1 MATNPD
7 QASLGELFSEM
18 TSDLGL
24 LVRKEIELA
33 KTETKEELT
42 RAGRG
47 AAMFGAAAVAGM
59 LALLLVSFAAAWGL
73 AVVIPTG
80 WAFLVIGVIYGVVA
94 AVVALRGRDQMKRV
108 GAPEQTIQTLKED
121 VQWARARTS

>member
-1 MATNPD
+1 MAANPSE
-7 QASLGELFSEM
+7 ASLGELFSEM
-18 TSDLGL
+18 TSDIGL

-47 AAMFGAAAVAGM
+47 AAMFGAAAVAGL
-59 LALLLVSFAAAWGL
+59 LALLLVSFAAAWAL
-73 AVVIPTG
+73 AVVIPIG
-80 WAFLVIGVIYGVVA
+80 WAFLVIGAIYGA
-94 AVVALRGRDQMKRV
+94 IAGFVALRGRDQMKRV

>member
-1 MATNPD
+1 MAANPRE
-7 QASLGELFSEM
+7 ASLGELFSEM

-47 AAMFGAAAVAGM
+47 AAMFGAAAVAGL
-59 LALLLVSFAAAWGL
+59 LALLLVSFAAAWAL

-80 WAFLVIGVIYGVVA
+80 WAFLVVGAIYA
-94 AVVALRGRDQMKRV
+94 AIATIVALRGRDQMKRV

>member
-1 MATNPD
+1 MAANPD
-7 QASLGELFSEM
+7 EASLGELFSEM

-42 RAGRG
+42 CAGRG

>member
-1 MATNPD
+1 MAANPKE
-7 QASLGELFSEM
+7 ASLGELFSEM

-47 AAMFGAAAVAGM
+47 AAMFGGAAVAGL

-73 AVVIPTG
+73 AAVIPTG
-80 WAFLVIGVIYGVVA
+80 WAFLVVGAIYAVIA
-94 AVVALRGRDQMKRV
+94 AVVALRGREQMKRV

>member
-1 MATNPD
+1 MAANPSE
-7 QASLGELFSEM
+7 ASLGELFSEM
-18 TSDLGL
+18 TSDIGL

-47 AAMFGAAAVAGM
+47 AAMFGAAGVAGL
-59 LALLLVSFAAAWGL
+59 LALLLVSFAAAWAL

-80 WAFLVIGVIYGVVA
+80 WAFLVIGAIYAAVA
-94 AVVALRGRDQMKRV
+94 AVVALRGREQMKRV

>member
-1 MATNPD
+1 MAANPD
-7 QASLGELFSEM
+7 EASLGELFSEM

>member
-1 MATNPD
+1 MAANPRE
-7 QASLGELFSEM
+7 ASLGELFSEM
-18 TSDLGL
+18 TSDIGL

-47 AAMFGAAAVAGM
+47 AAMFGAAGVAGL
-59 LALLLVSFAAAWGL
+59 LALLLVSFAAAWAL

-80 WAFLVIGVIYGVVA
+80 WAFLVVGAIYAVIA
-94 AVVALRGRDQMKRV
+94 AVVALRGREEMKRV

-121 VQWARARTS
+121 VQWAKARTS